1 MSPNWRRRPSFERPP
16 LNRVFV
22 NSTLDTGGTVGK
34 TDSQNLTP
42 IGNNKPQKDLPIKSP
57 CTDHLLLILQFTLVE
72 RVAPEPELRSIVI
85 QTRLIQTQAAR

>member
-1 MSPNWRRRPSFERPP
+1 VEKAAILRETSSKSRIREFYSGYRWA
-16 LNRVFV
+16 
-22 NSTLDTGGTVGK
+22 VGK

-42 IGNNKPQKDLPIKSP
+42 TGNNKPQKDLPIKSP

-85 QTRLIQTQAAR
+85 QTRLI